1 MANTKTIK
9 YIQINTNILANI
21 KYLLLKKCY
30 GRKDLRDKFIKSL
43 QDFLSL
49 DLELVVAIF
58 SGTSLMYNMLKT
70 CGDLKHGILTQGVEE
85 RNVNKMQDQTLSN
98 ILLKINTKLGGRNW
112 LLSPQNRLFSQY
124 LNNLYDG
131 MNLS

>member
-1 MANTKTIK
+1 
-9 YIQINTNILANI
+9 
-21 KYLLLKKCY
+21 
-30 GRKDLRDKFIKSL
+30 
-43 QDFLSL
+43 
-49 DLELVVAIF
+49 
-58 SGTSLMYNMLKT
+58 MLKT

-112 LLSPQNRLFSQY
+112 LLSPQNRLFAQY

-131 MNLS
+131 MNFS